1 MKKEKGIV
9 CLSFD
14 DGRGDNRCIAE
25 KILLPMSIPATFNI
39 TTGYIDGSC
48 SPADRPS
55 IKEPMTID
63 DVRWLAEH
71 SIFEIAMHGD
81 EHKNTLEDIIKCR
94 NKLATWLGLKDDDLL
109 GFASPGTGLN
119 IKTMNDNEKE
129 MLFANT
135 TYIRLSLRLKRFVAL
150 KVVSRKLARILH
162 IPILY
167 KLAYSDTMLDIHDTK
182 MLYSVPV
189 LKTTTTQEIRS
200 MVSAGKRKGKAVILM
215 FHSICEDT
223 CNDDNWT
230 WKQQRFINICRF
242 ICREREEGNIN
253 VLKVSDLYKYF
264 NCVE

>member
-1 MKKEKGIV
+1 MKKEKGSV

-14 DGRGDNRCIAE
+14 DGRGDNRYIAE
-25 KILLPMSIPATFNI
+25 KILLPMNIPATFNI
-39 TTGYIDGSC
+39 TTGYVDGSC

-55 IKEPMTID
+55 IKKPMTID
-63 DVRWLAEH
+63 DVRWIAEH
-71 SIFEIAMHGD
+71 NIFEIAMHGD

-167 KLAYSDTMLDIHDTK
+167 KLAYSDTMLDTHDTK

-189 LKTTTTQEIRS
+189 LKTTTPQEIRR
-200 MVSAGKRKGKAVILM
+200 MVTASKTSGKAVILM
-215 FHSICEDT
+215 FHSICEGT
-223 CNDDNWT
+223 RNDDNWT
-230 WKQQRFINICRF
+230 WEQQRFINICRF

>member
-81 EHKNTLEDIIKCR
+81 EHKNTLEDIMKCR
-94 NKLATWLGLKDDDLL
+94 NKLATWLSLKNDDTL

-119 IKTMNDNEKE
+119 IKAMSEKE
-129 MLFANT
+129 KNTLFANT
-135 TYIRLSLRLKRFVAL
+135 TYIRLSLRLKRFATL
-150 KVVSRKLARILH
+150 RVVSRKLARIFH
-162 IPILY
+162 IPMLY
-167 KLAYSDTMLDIHDTK
+167 KFAYSDTMLDTHDTK

-189 LKTTTTQEIRS
+189 LKTTTPQEIRR
-200 MVSAGKRKGKAVILM
+200 MVTASKTSGKAVILM
-215 FHSICEDT
+215 FHSICEGT
-223 CNDDNWT
+223 RNDDNWT
-230 WKQQRFINICRF
+230 WEQQRFINICRF
-242 ICREREEGNIN
+242 IDEEREKGNIDI
-253 VLKVSDLYKYF
+253 LTADSYTHLRAH
-264 NCVE
+264 

>member
-39 TTGYIDGSC
+39 TTGYVDGSC

-55 IKEPMTID
+55 IKKPMTID
-63 DVRWLAEH
+63 DVRWIAEH
-71 SIFEIAMHGD
+71 NIFEIAMHGD
-81 EHKNTLEDIIKCR
+81 EHKNTLEDIMKCR
-94 NKLATWLGLKDDDLL
+94 NKLATWLSLKNDDTL

-119 IKTMNDNEKE
+119 IKAMSEKE
-129 MLFANT
+129 KNTLFANT
-135 TYIRLSLRLKRFVAL
+135 TYIRLSLRLKRFATL
-150 KVVSRKLARILH
+150 RVVSRKLARILH

-182 MLYSVPV
+182 MFYSVPV